1 MLIDLEQIATLY
13 QSISSQ
19 AIQQKAPILILV
31 APDVDAL
38 ASCRMITVCILIEN
52 GQIELTF
59 SCFFS
64 KLIID

>member
-1 MLIDLEQIATLY
+1 MLVDLEQIATLY

-19 AIQQKAPILILV
+19 AIQQKTPILILV

-38 ASCRMITVCILIEN
+38 ASCRMITVCNYKEN
-52 GQIELTF
+52 WQIGFLLF
-59 SCFFS
+59 SFFF